1 MGEAIAGYNS
11 RVLSDDMLAI
21 RADPL
26 IAALAAVSA
35 IAVIDGDTVHMGAE
49 RYRLLGIDAAEIGHA
64 QCEAERRLGW
74 LTKRRLEELLQSG
87 PIAFH
92 PDPPV
97 ERDKY
102 GRLLVNLLVDGEDV
116 GCILIREGY
125 ARAWRGRREDWCV
138 KTDLFKRAD
147 LAADCS
153 VTGSIKAR

>member
-1 MGEAIAGYNS
+1 MRADAVTTTLAAIAGL
-11 RVLSDDMLAI
+11 V
-21 RADPL
+21 
-26 IAALAAVSA
+26 
-35 IAVIDGDTVHMGAE
+35 VIDGDTVHSAYE

-102 GRLLVNLLVDGEDV
+102 GRLLIHLLVDGEDV
-116 GCILIREGY
+116 GCVLIREGY
-125 ARAWRGRREDWCV
+125 ARPWRGRREDWCV
-138 KTDLFKRAD
+138 KTDLFKPAD
-147 LAADCS
+147 LADDCS